1 MWRQRSSRQLAH
13 VPSYLALILTRPG
26 CPVGQASAPPQP
38 LPYAVA
44 AQVTP
49 VDGAVVLAS
58 SARPANASLK
68 ALRNASLKA
77 LRNNGDASVDTL
89 LPQPLPT
96 MYRGYGMTGVKSVP
110 ARSPDAARS
119 PEGMPVWP
127 LPAWLASPYTEA
139 TQMPPV
145 RSPRRRMPWRK
156 VLDVSPRNSQA
167 EFSGVVPHGGRL
179 AFS

>member
-1 MWRQRSSRQLAH
+1 M
-13 VPSYLALILTRPG
+13 
-26 CPVGQASAPPQP
+26 GQASAPPQP
-38 LPYAVA
+38 LPYSVA

-58 SARPANASLK
+58 GARPANASLK
-68 ALRNASLKA
+68 ALRNASLKT

-110 ARSPDAARS
+110 ARSPK
-119 PEGMPVWP
+119 GMPVWP

-145 RSPRRRMPWRK
+145 RSPKRRMPWRK

-167 EFSGVVPHGGRL
+167 EFSGVVPHSGRL